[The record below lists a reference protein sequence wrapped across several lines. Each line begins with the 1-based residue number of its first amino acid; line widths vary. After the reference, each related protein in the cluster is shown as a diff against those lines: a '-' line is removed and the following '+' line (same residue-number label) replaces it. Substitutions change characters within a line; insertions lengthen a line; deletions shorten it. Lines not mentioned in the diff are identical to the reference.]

1 MDKKGTMEPCPDGAG
16 VPSGS
21 SKRKAV
27 DAPTLLGS
35 TAKQSW
41 SPFQVISDEDKKV
54 AKLSVFAISK
64 ALKGIVGEPKS
75 VTKLRSSELLVECCS
90 EAQVKRLG
98 KIDTFANIPVTV
110 KAHRSLNSSRGVVRS
125 RDLETTSEEEM
136 VEELDGVTHARRIF
150 VRKGGDKVRTN
161 TFVLTFDSTSPPTSL
176 KVGYLTLKVTP
187 YIPRPMRCFKCH
199 RFGHSQTTCRRTAVC
214 CRCGK
219 GGHAGKDCK
228 ADPSC
233 LNCHGPHTA
242 DSKKC
247 PKWKEEEAILRYKAQ
262 HGGEIHTFVQVTFMP
277 MLSSNNFTVVNFQ
290 EN

>member
-1 MDKKGTMEPCPDGAG
+1 MVKGAHFIT
-16 VPSGS
+16 VQI
-21 SKRKAV
+21 
-27 DAPTLLGS
+27 T
-35 TAKQSW
+35 
-41 SPFQVISDEDKKV
+41 F
-54 AKLSVFAISK
+54 K

-176 KVGYLTLKVTP
+176 KVGGTEFESNFWLITSRTG
-187 YIPRPMRCFKCH
+187 YI
-199 RFGHSQTTCRRTAVC
+199 
-214 CRCGK
+214 
-219 GGHAGKDCK
+219 
-228 ADPSC
+228 
-233 LNCHGPHTA
+233 
-242 DSKKC
+242 
-247 PKWKEEEAILRYKAQ
+247 AQ
-262 HGGEIHTFVQVTFMP
+262 HTWISESHETERGYRDCLIQSHETERGYHDCLIQSHETERGYRDCLIQSHEIERGYHDCLIQ
-277 MLSSNNFTVVNFQ
+277 SHEIERGYHDFTGAVSITVIVV
-290 EN
+290 ENDES